1 MQELRDL
8 HRIWAVLF
16 VLCQAGAAWGY
27 VQNATFRGDPLHR
40 SDFTDIRY
48 VINDQTVAGLE
59 NRGGTPIISSDS
71 SPTAAIQAAMET
83 WSNVPSSEVRFAAL
97 EVTPL
102 LNPSSNGTNLVTF
115 ADTDRIRSVMGVAV
129 GITLLFWDGAG
140 ALTDTDILFNPAYSY
155 STTLR
160 PDTFDIQATMTHE
173 LGHALGMDHS
183 GVAGASMFAVAARQS
198 NTLAMLSADDIA
210 FVTTVYPQPGSPQSV
225 GVIWGRVERST
236 GGTVRGALVVTLNPA
251 SGTIVG
257 GITDGE
263 GDYEIGSVPPGSYL
277 VYAEP
282 LDGPLDPSRLSRAG
296 IGANVAF
303 RTGFL
308 GDRLA
313 PTEVTLLA
321 GITREVNLTVEFEA
335 PALNILG
342 AGVAGRGDIGS
353 RVGAVVEPGVEYR
366 TEVHG
371 EGLDDPSLTEASL
384 AFLGADIAPVGGTL
398 ERDTVN
404 FSDGSSF
411 PVLRFRMTVAAGVP
425 PGLAS
430 LRISNDIESVMYT
443 GGFKIV
449 EPRQIPAFEEEAV
462 VSAANFLPR
471 GIAPGDI
478 FAIFGLNLGPK
489 LGVSGGLDPVT
500 GRLATMVAEVAVTV
514 NGIPAPLF
522 FVSCEQI
529 NGFMPV
535 EVAGLANALVVVQY
549 KQVQGAARS
558 VRIAPVNPGIFVF
571 PETTEAIV
579 LNQDAT
585 VNSAENPAPRDSI
598 ISLFGSGQGTID
610 PPLATGQLAPADPLS
625 FATEQVRVTIDGWE
639 AIVTFIGMAPGFT
652 GLLQMN
658 VFVPDGVAS
667 GLVLIHLEIAGVPA
681 QGGVTI
687 WVQ

>member
-1 MQELRDL
+1 MQELRHL
-8 HRIWAVLF
+8 QRTLVTLIA
-16 VLCQAGAAWGY
+16 LCQAGVAWGY

-48 VINDQTVAGLE
+48 VINDQTVAGLQ
-59 NRGGTPIISSDS
+59 NRAGTPIITSDS
-71 SPTAAIQAAMET
+71 SPAAAIQAAMET
-83 WSNVPSSEVRFAAL
+83 WSHVASSEVRFAEL

-102 LNPSSNGTNLVTF
+102 LDPSSNGMNLVSF
-115 ADTDRIRSVMGVAV
+115 ADTDRIRSIMRGAV
-129 GITLLFWDGAG
+129 GITLLVWDADG
-140 ALTDTDILFNPAYSY
+140 ALTDTDILFNPTHSY

-183 GVAGASMFAVAARQS
+183 GVVGASMFAVAARQS

-210 FVTTVYPQPGSPQSV
+210 FITTVYPRPGSPQSV
-225 GVIWGRVERST
+225 GVIRGRVERST
-236 GGTVRGALVVTLNPA
+236 GGAVRGALIVALNPA
-251 SGTIVG
+251 NGTIVG
-257 GITDGE
+257 GITDAQ

-296 IGANVAF
+296 IGADVAF

-313 PTEVTLLA
+313 PTEVILLA
-321 GITREVNLTVEFEA
+321 GATREVNLTVEFEA

-342 AGVAGRGDIGS
+342 AGVAAGGDIGS
-353 RVGAVVEPGVEYR
+353 RVGAIVEPGVEYR
-366 TEVHG
+366 AEVHG

-384 AFLGADIAPVGGTL
+384 AFLGADIALVGGALEQDTL
-398 ERDTVN
+398 N

-411 PVLRFRMTVAAGVP
+411 PLLRFRITVAAGVP

-430 LRISNDIESVMYT
+430 LRISNDTESAMYT

-449 EPRQIPAFEEEAV
+449 EPRRIPAFEEEAV

-489 LGVSGGLDPVT
+489 PGVSAGLDPVT
-500 GRLATMVAEVAVTV
+500 GRLATMVAEVAVTI

-535 EVAGLANALVVVQY
+535 EVAGLANALVAVQY

-558 VRIAPVNPGIFVF
+558 VRIAAVNPGIFVF
-571 PETTEAIV
+571 PHTTEAIV
-579 LNQDAT
+579 LNQDGT
-585 VNSAENPAPRDSI
+585 VNSAENPVPRESF

-625 FATEQVRVTIDGWE
+625 FATEQVRVTIGGQE
-639 AIVTFIGMAPGFT
+639 AIVTFIGMAPGFA
-652 GLLQMN
+652 GLLQIN
-658 VFVPDGVAS
+658 VLIPDGVAS
-667 GLVLIHLEIAGVPA
+667 GLVVIHLEIAGVPA
-681 QGGVTI
+681 QQGVTI